1 MGRLL
6 RRGSSLYRVLKRASF
21 LLIPLVVILFFAIG
35 LSYFLENRK
44 TIFTTVD
51 VKLKSVDP
59 KPNSKQIKDVVAPVR
74 TAMNRQE
81 TDGNSSIPSVV
92 IDPAHGG
99 DDTGFVGYHGA
110 IESQTNLQFSFMLAR
125 ELRMKGVRVFLTR
138 TDDKNV
144 SIEKKIEYVKG
155 IKPLLYLSINC
166 AYSSI
171 KTIRGMELFAFT
183 PEQAGDEFE
192 NSENNYYEAYEGRY
206 LPKTEESMVLEQRVA
221 RGLKKDLDLPYK
233 SGLERKFLKLL
244 AVDPQTA
251 GLSLFIGYISN
262 IDDVKKLSNPKSMEK
277 MAQLVAESIEK
288 SLSLNAYRQ

>member
-1 MGRLL
+1 MGHLL
-6 RRGSSLYRVLKRASF
+6 RRGSSLYRVFKRASL
-21 LLIPLVVILFFAIG
+21 LLIPLVLILFFAIG

-44 TIFTTVD
+44 TIFTTRPLSLIKTKAADISVKVTAAE
-51 VKLKSVDP
+51 VKLKP
-59 KPNSKQIKDVVAPVR
+59 KDIGVAE
-74 TAMNRQE
+74 N
-81 TDGNSSIPSVV
+81 NSSIPSVV

-110 IESQTNLQFSFMLAR
+110 VESQTNLQFAFMLAR

-144 SIEKKIEYVKG
+144 SIEKRIEYVKET
-155 IKPLLYLSINC
+155 KPLLYLSVNC
-166 AYSSI
+166 AYSGI

-183 PEQAGDEFE
+183 PEQIGDEFE

-206 LPKTEESMVLEQRVA
+206 LPKTEETMVLEQRVA
-221 RGLKKDLDLPYK
+221 RGLKKDLELPYK

-251 GLSLFIGYISN
+251 GLSIFIGYISN
-262 IDDVKKLSNPKSMEK
+262 IDDVKKLSNPKIMEK
-277 MAQLVAESIEK
+277 MAQIVAESIEK
-288 SLSLNAYRQ
+288 SLSLNVYRQ